1 MNIGR
6 NKNFTLRLLFCCRP
20 GSQRSY
26 LLKSIPAFI
35 ILLVLIISL
44 ALVSG
49 GCTRVAEVKL
59 YFAKYEDNSMYLVPE
74 LRKIKKDDNFYK
86 TVLEELISGPKS
98 EQLYP
103 VLPSM
108 VKVNSVKLEED
119 LAIADFSK
127 EIITDISEIPHSS
140 ATEILAI
147 FSIVDT
153 LTEFDEITKV
163 RITVEGK
170 RQGEIEGLYIEDFWG
185 HVGIYEDFERN
196 EDMLIKN

>member
-1 MNIGR
+1 MNISK
-6 NKNFTLRLLFCCRP
+6 NKNFSRLSFFCFNP
-20 GSQRSY
+20 GRQKSY
-26 LLKSIPAFI
+26 LLRSIPAFI
-35 ILLVLIISL
+35 ILLILIISS

-49 GCTRVAEVKL
+49 GCAQVAEVKL

-86 TVLEELISGPKS
+86 TVLEELIAGPNS

-108 VKVNSVKLEED
+108 VKVNSVKLEEG
-119 LAIADFSK
+119 LAVADFSK

-140 ATEILAI
+140 TTEILAI

-170 RQGEIEGLYIEDFWG
+170 QQGELEGLYIEDFWG

-196 EDMLIKN
+196 EDILIKN